1 MKVIPTLS
9 TIRLARIKS
18 VLKENT
24 DKISWRSILIIGVLL
39 ILTISSLCYVTPC
52 PKRYVVFAGY
62 NANGEIAPYVK
73 RYIKKL
79 NEISDGVVYITDSPL
94 SEKAKKEIAPY
105 VIHGEYQRHGEYD
118 WGSYKRGYAWL
129 KANQK
134 LENSDELIFANDSC
148 YAPLQSF
155 RPMFKKMRHIGV
167 DFWGNTQNQKFN
179 QHLQSYFLVF
189 RRPVIKS
196 KTFATFMENIK
207 KQPDHSLYITE
218 YEIKL
223 TPMLENLGYTWTSYI
238 PNFSGEQAALGKS
251 EDPNSYPLTLV
262 KDYHNQ
268 FLKRRTFTEKLPI
281 EEDKTALLNYLQKHA
296 PTTYNNIK
304 ADFPNAIR

>member
-39 ILTISSLCYVTPC
+39 ILTISSLCYVAPC

-62 NANGEIAPYVK
+62 NAEGELAPYVK

-94 SEKAKKEIAPY
+94 SEKSQQEIAPY

-118 WGSYKRGYAWL
+118 WGSYKRGYEWL
-129 KANQK
+129 KANKK
-134 LENSDELIFANDSC
+134 LENADELIFANDSC

-155 RPMFKKMRHIGV
+155 HPMFKKMRHVGV
-167 DFWGNTQNQKFN
+167 DFWGNTQNQKFTR
-179 QHLQSYFLVF
+179 HLQSYFLVF
-189 RRPVIKS
+189 RRPVINS
-196 KTFATFMENIK
+196 KTFASFMENIQ

-223 TPMLENLGYTWTSYI
+223 TPLLENLGYKWTSYI
-238 PNFSGEQAALGKS
+238 PNISAEKKALGKS
-251 EDPNSYPLTLV
+251 EDPNSYPLTLI
-262 KDYHNQ
+262 KEYHNQ
-268 FLKRRTFTEKLPI
+268 FLKRRTFTDKLPI
-281 EEDKTALLNYLQKHA
+281 EEDKEALLSYLHQHA

-304 ADFPNAIR
+304 ADFPPQIR

>member
-1 MKVIPTLS
+1 MKVTPTLS
-9 TIRLARIKS
+9 KIRLARIKTLLS
-18 VLKENT
+18 NSA
-24 DKISWRSILIIGVLL
+24 DKISWKSILIIGVLV
-39 ILTISSLCYVTPC
+39 ILTLSSLCYVTPC

-62 NANGEIAPYVK
+62 NADGELAPYVK

-79 NEISDGVVYITDSPL
+79 NEISSGVVYITDSPL
-94 SEKAKKEIAPY
+94 SEQAQKEIAPY
-105 VIHGEYQRHGEYD
+105 VLHGEYQRHGEYD
-118 WGSYKRGYAWL
+118 WGSYKRGYEWL
-129 KANQK
+129 KTNHM
-134 LENSDELIFANDSC
+134 LENADELIFANDSC

-189 RRPVIKS
+189 RHPVIKS
-196 KTFATFMENIK
+196 KTFATFMNNIK

-223 TPMLENLGYTWTSYI
+223 TPMLENLGYTWVSYI
-238 PNFSGEQAALGKS
+238 PDFSSEQAKLGKS
-251 EDPNSYPLTLV
+251 EDPNSYPLTLI
-262 KDYHNQ
+262 KEYHNQ

-281 EEDKTALLNYLQKHA
+281 EEDKKALLSYLQQHA
-296 PTTYNNIK
+296 PTAICNNTLPQPIM
-304 ADFPNAIR
+304 R